1 MAVGESVT
9 ANGFAMCWIIMNYPH
24 DSLSASGL
32 QIRYGYAMCGA
43 I

>member
-9 ANGFAMCWIIMNYPH
+9 ANGFAMSWIMNYPH

-32 QIRYGYAMCGA
+32 RIRYWYAMCGA